1 MYGLLF
7 YSFSYGTMSFYV
19 HNLSDKYAFIFALK
33 ELSRCRS
40 RCMIGCDRSATWK
53 SFST

>member
-19 HNLSDKYAFIFALK
+19 HNLSDKYAFIFAIK
-33 ELSRCRS
+33 ALSFFHVKGDEVS
-40 RCMIGCDRSATWK
+40 L
-53 SFST
+53 